1 MQSDH
6 KEVYK
11 LTSKRTGVNEQIY
24 KDIGNFVFTEL
35 NSMLR
40 KPNSLIIKL
49 KGVGSWYLRRNRMQI
64 VVDEYADGI
73 VDQFTSPET
82 LQLFADRR
90 ERYEMFLERLKEY
103 EEYVSIRKDI
113 KRKRNEDSILLEID
127 KGEDRSS

>member
-127 KGEDRSS
+127 KGKDRSS